1 MVTLVIAAGAK
12 AQFTKADLQATGL
25 TCAMC
30 SNAINKA
37 LLALPAVESVKPEI
51 KTSSFH
57 IVFKSTQEAT
67 IADQIRKAV
76 EDAGFSVGSLGLTG
90 NFSGVTVKNDE
101 HVNVGSQV
109 LHFVDV
115 KDQVLDGTATVQV
128 VDKDFLTA
136 KKYKKIRGATKMEC
150 INTGTSSACCTSA
163 GVAPGKRIFHVTI

>member
-1 MVTLVIAAGAK
+1 MASGIR
-12 AQFTKADLQATGL
+12 AQFVKADLQATGL

-37 LLALPAVESVKPEI
+37 LLALPAIESVKPDI
-51 KTSSFH
+51 KNSSFH
-57 IVFKSTQEAT
+57 VVFKGAQEAT
-67 IADQIRKAV
+67 VADQIRKAV
-76 EDAGFSVGSLGLTG
+76 EDAGFSVGSLSLTG
-90 NFSGVTVKNDE
+90 DFTGIAVKNDG

-115 KDQVLDGTATVQV
+115 QDQVLEGSKTIQV

-136 KKYKKIRGATKMEC
+136 KKYKKIKGATKMDC
-150 INTGTSSACCTSA
+150 INTGTSAACCTHA